1 LEQRQFRALPA
12 QIESAGKQ
20 RFDFQV
26 RFAAATLFLR
36 ARPAQRSLALW
47 SGGSRARA
55 RLPIKTIPPAFR
67 RASFSTAILSFSI
80 DYCCNSNNPSN
91 PSPLTL

>member
-1 LEQRQFRALPA
+1 MHTSGVVCDRLHTWKLHDNRAVLRSRDSEVGVLVFARHGFSRLDHPAPLEQRQFRALPA

-36 ARPAQRSLALW
+36 ARPAQRSLAL
-47 SGGSRARA
+47 
-55 RLPIKTIPPAFR
+55 
-67 RASFSTAILSFSI
+67 
-80 DYCCNSNNPSN
+80 
-91 PSPLTL
+91 